1 MYGPIAILT
10 SMLLTLMPLAACAAG
25 EGGGGAV
32 SEQRRAASSDEAA
45 AGSSVAETTPD
56 DAEGRKAAP
65 SAAVAWL
72 DRLEAAGRD
81 LEGFR
86 ARVIYTREQ
95 PLLGDRQ
102 VRIGRLAYQ
111 PAERRSTEDAETDD
125 GADADGADGSDAIG
139 NDDDAEGGNADGRP
153 AKFAIRF
160 THLQVG
166 QGLRERPQYYIF
178 DGQWLAEIH
187 PDRRQFIKRQVVP
200 PGRRYDPLK
209 LGEGPFPLPLGQR
222 RQQVLELFE
231 VELVRAEEDPA
242 DAVHLAFT
250 PRAEQAER
258 LDYRRIDLWYDRQTL
273 LPRRV
278 RAEEPSG
285 DLTIVQLKDPQVGPI
300 GSDEAAELFST
311 ETPPA
316 GSGWRV
322 EVKPW
327 SE

>member
-1 MYGPIAILT
+1 MQGPIAIVT
-10 SMLLTLMPLAACAAG
+10 SMVLTLVPLAACAAG
-25 EGGGGAV
+25 EGGGAGAEPR
-32 SEQRRAASSDEAA
+32 SASSEEAA
-45 AGSSVAETTPD
+45 AGPAGAEATRDEPGD
-56 DAEGRKAAP
+56 RQAAP

-72 DRLEAAGRD
+72 DRLEAAGRG

-111 PAERRSTEDAETDD
+111 PAERRSADDAETDD

-139 NDDDAEGGNADGRP
+139 NDDDADGGNTDGRP

-166 QGLRERPQYYIF
+166 RGLRERPQYYIF

-231 VELVRAEEDPA
+231 VELVRAEDDPA
-242 DAVHLAFT
+242 DAVHLALT

-258 LDYRRIDLWYDRQTL
+258 LDYRRIDLWYDRDTL

-285 DLTIVQLKDPQVGPI
+285 DLTIVELKDPRVGPI